1 MIFLTIFLR
10 LIMSVMST
18 FSVLGKR
25 IKIKNELK
33 FDVRVMFIWE
43 KIVKNIFFDVISNF
57 ADVLEESKFFDEKK
71 KIVTV
76 KDYIFCP

>member
-57 ADVLEESKFFDEKK
+57 ADVLEESKFFVGDK

>member
-1 MIFLTIFLR
+1 MKFLTIFLL

-33 FDVRVMFIWE
+33 FGVRVMFIWE
-43 KIVKNIFFDVISNF
+43 KIVKSIFFDVISNF
-57 ADVLEESKFFDEKK
+57 ADVLEESKFFVDEK
-71 KIVTV
+71 KIVTF

>member
-1 MIFLTIFLR
+1 MKFLTIFLL

-33 FDVRVMFIWE
+33 FGVRVMFIWE

-57 ADVLEESKFFDEKK
+57 ADVLEESKFFVDEK
-71 KIVTV
+71 KIVTF

>member
-1 MIFLTIFLR
+1 MIFLTIFLL

-18 FSVLGKR
+18 FSVVGKR

-33 FDVRVMFIWE
+33 FGVRVMFIWE

-57 ADVLEESKFFDEKK
+57 ADVLEESKFFVDEK
-71 KIVTV
+71 KIVTF

>member
-18 FSVLGKR
+18 FSVVGKR

-33 FDVRVMFIWE
+33 FGVRVLFIWE

-57 ADVLEESKFFDEKK
+57 ADVLEESKFFVDEK
-71 KIVTV
+71 KIVTF

>member
-10 LIMSVMST
+10 LIMSVVST

-57 ADVLEESKFFDEKK
+57 ADVLEESKFFVGEK

>member
-57 ADVLEESKFFDEKK
+57 ADVLEESKFFVGEK
-71 KIVTV
+71 KIVNV
-76 KDYIFCP
+76 KDYILCP

>member
-1 MIFLTIFLR
+1 MIFLTIFLL
-10 LIMSVMST
+10 LIMSVMSA
-18 FSVLGKR
+18 FSVVGKR

-33 FDVRVMFIWE
+33 FGVRVLFIWE

-57 ADVLEESKFFDEKK
+57 ADVLEESKFFVDEK
-71 KIVTV
+71 KIVTF

>member
-1 MIFLTIFLR
+1 MKFLTIFLL

-33 FDVRVMFIWE
+33 FGVRVMFIWE
-43 KIVKNIFFDVISNF
+43 KIVKSIFFDVISNF
-57 ADVLEESKFFDEKK
+57 ADVLEESKFFVGEKK
-71 KIVTV
+71 S
-76 KDYIFCP
+76 

>member
-57 ADVLEESKFFDEKK
+57 ADVLEESKFFVSEK

>member
-57 ADVLEESKFFDEKK
+57 ADVLEESKFFVGEK
-71 KIVTV
+71 KIVTF

>member
-57 ADVLEESKFFDEKK
+57 ADVLEESKFFVGEK

>member
-10 LIMSVMST
+10 LIMLVMST

-57 ADVLEESKFFDEKK
+57 ADVLEESKFFVGEK
-71 KIVTV
+71 KIVTF

>member
-10 LIMSVMST
+10 LIMSVIST

-57 ADVLEESKFFDEKK
+57 ADVLEESKFFVGEK

>member
-1 MIFLTIFLR
+1 MIFLTIFLL

-18 FSVLGKR
+18 FSVVGKR

-33 FDVRVMFIWE
+33 FRVRVLFIWE

-57 ADVLEESKFFDEKK
+57 ADVLEESKFFVDEK
-71 KIVTV
+71 KIVTF

>member
-1 MIFLTIFLR
+1 MIFLTIFLL

-18 FSVLGKR
+18 FSVVGKR

-33 FDVRVMFIWE
+33 FGVRVLFIWE

-57 ADVLEESKFFDEKK
+57 ADVLEESKFFVDEK
-71 KIVTV
+71 KIVTF

>member
-43 KIVKNIFFDVISNF
+43 RIVKNIFFDVISNF
-57 ADVLEESKFFDEKK
+57 ADVLEESKFFVGEK

>member
-57 ADVLEESKFFDEKK
+57 ADVLEESKFFFCVK

>member
-43 KIVKNIFFDVISNF
+43 KIVKNIFFFFFSNF
-57 ADVLEESKFFDEKK
+57 ADVLEESKFFVGEK
-71 KIVTV
+71 KIVTF

>member
-57 ADVLEESKFFDEKK
+57 ADVLEESKFFVGEKK
-71 KIVTV
+71 VVTV

>member
-57 ADVLEESKFFDEKK
+57 ADVLEESKFFVGEKE
-71 KIVTV
+71 IVTV
-76 KDYIFCP
+76 HDYIFCP